1 LSLRFAIPLRFDL
14 HNNFFESEWV
24 TAAVPLASFLPAS
37 NLGVHR
43 EMKILIVD
51 DDKAFCQFLS
61 EILEKKG
68 HAVDS
73 TSYGVEGY
81 KMSQRKFYDLFI
93 FDVRMPLLTGTE
105 LAEGLRQQ
113 SPATKIILISAFA
126 DETLQ
131 HTANSIGVPL
141 LSKPFATEA
150 FLDLVMKTINQ

>member
-1 LSLRFAIPLRFDL
+1 
-14 HNNFFESEWV
+14 
-24 TAAVPLASFLPAS
+24 
-37 NLGVHR
+37 
-43 EMKILIVD
+43 MKILVVD
-51 DDKAFCQFLS
+51 DDKTFCQFLS

-68 HAVDS
+68 HDVDS
-73 TSYGVEGY
+73 TSHGVEGY

-126 DETLQ
+126 DEALQ

-141 LSKPFATEA
+141 LSKPFATEK
-150 FLDLVMKTINQ
+150 FLDLVMKTIDQ

>member
-1 LSLRFAIPLRFDL
+1 
-14 HNNFFESEWV
+14 
-24 TAAVPLASFLPAS
+24 
-37 NLGVHR
+37 
-43 EMKILIVD
+43 MKILVVD
-51 DDKAFCQFLS
+51 DDKTFCQFLS

-73 TSYGVEGY
+73 TSYGIEGY

-131 HTANSIGVPL
+131 HTANSIGVHL